1 MATAILFGS
10 FILLMILSVP
20 VAFALGIASA
30 LTLFFTE
37 KMPLQYIAQGMFTTV
52 DSYALMAVP
61 LFVFA
66 GLIMEHGGLSRRLIN
81 VAKSFVGHQT
91 GGLAG
96 VAILACTVFAALSGS
111 GPATVAAIG
120 GIMIPAMV
128 KENYDKGFSSGVVA
142 SAGTLGII
150 IPPSIPLIIYGITTN
165 TSIGDLFI
173 AGIIPGLFIAAILWG
188 LSYIISKKNG
198 FVGTSEKAN
207 WKERFTYINE
217 AKWTLLMPIIVLGG
231 IYGGVFTPT
240 EAAGVAVA
248 YSAFFGV
255 FVYREIKLKDSVE
268 LFKQT
273 TLISGIIL
281 IIIAT
286 ASTYGRILTIEQIPV
301 MISDYLTSLPVPG
314 WVIIAAIILLLIF
327 IGMFMETLAGII
339 LLAPI
344 LLPVVTEL
352 GMHPVHFGIVMILAA
367 EIGFLTPPV
376 GDNLNVAS
384 AISGLSIEKVA
395 MSTLPFTI
403 SLILLL
409 FIFAFIEPFIM
420 FLPDLIGGTGGGL
433 SGGG

>member
-1 MATAILFGS
+1 MATLVLFGS
-10 FILLMILSVP
+10 FILFMVLSVP
-20 VAFALGIASA
+20 VAFALGLSSV
-30 LTLFFTE
+30 LTLVATD
-37 KMPLQYIAQGMFTTV
+37 KIPLNFIAQGMFTTV
-52 DSYALMAVP
+52 DNYALMAVP
-61 LFVFA
+61 LFIFA
-66 GLIMEHGGLSRRLIN
+66 GIIMEYGGLSRRLIDL
-81 VAKSFVGHQT
+81 AKSFVGHHV

-96 VAILACTVFAALSGS
+96 VTILSCTVFAALSGS

-120 GIMIPAMV
+120 GIMVPAMV
-128 KENYDKGFSSGVVA
+128 NEHYEKGFSAGIVA

-173 AGIIPGLFIAAILWG
+173 AGVVPGLLIAIALWVI
-188 LSYIISKKNG
+188 SYGISKKNHYG
-198 FVGTSEKAN
+198 GAATHVT
-207 WKERFTYINE
+207 WRDRWTYLNN
-217 AKWTLLMPIIVLGG
+217 AKWTLIMPMVVLGG

-248 YSAFFGV
+248 YSAILSLF
-255 FVYREIKLKDSVE
+255 YREIKWTDTIDI
-268 LFKQT
+268 FKRT

-286 ASTYGRILTIEQIPV
+286 ASTYGRILTIERIPAKIAEFLV
-301 MISDYLTSLPVPG
+301 SLPVG
-314 WVIIAAIILLLIF
+314 SWVILSVIVLLLVF
-327 IGMFMETLAGII
+327 IGMFMETIAAII

-384 AISGLSIEKVA
+384 AISGLSLEKVA
-395 MSTLPFTI
+395 KSTLPFTI
-403 SLILLL
+403 TLILLL
-409 FIFAFIEPFIM
+409 FIFTFADPLIM
-420 FLPDLIGGTGGGL
+420 FLPDVIGGTGEHG
-433 SGGG
+433 

>member
-1 MATAILFGS
+1 MATLILFGS
-10 FILLMILSVP
+10 FIILMILSVP
-20 VAFALGIASA
+20 IAFALGISSV
-30 LTLFFTE
+30 LTLFITE
-37 KMPLQYIAQGMFTTV
+37 KMPLQFIAQGMFTTV

-66 GLIMEHGGLSRRLIN
+66 GLIMEHGGLSRRLID

-128 KENYDKGFSSGVVA
+128 KEKYDPGFSSGVVA

-173 AGIIPGLFIAAILWG
+173 AGIIPGLFIAALLWSI
-188 LSYIISKKNG
+188 SYVISKKRG
-198 FVGTSEKAN
+198 FIGSGKKAT
-207 WKERFTYINE
+207 WKERFNYINE
-217 AKWTLLMPIIVLGG
+217 AKWTLLMPIVVLGG
-231 IYGGVFTPT
+231 IYGGIFTPT
-240 EAAGVAVA
+240 EAAGIAVA
-248 YSAFFGV
+248 YSAFLGIFI
-255 FVYREIKLKDSVE
+255 YKEIKRADAIE

-273 TLISGIIL
+273 ILISGIIL

-286 ASTYGRILTIEQIPV
+286 ASTYGRILTIEKIP
-301 MISDYLTSLPVPG
+301 ILIAEFLTSLPVG
-314 WVIIAAIILLLIF
+314 SWVILCAIVILLVF

-384 AISGLSIEKVA
+384 AISGLTLEQVA
-395 MSTLPFTI
+395 KATLPFTI
-403 SLILLL
+403 ALIILL
-409 FIFAFIEPFIM
+409 FVFMFAEPFIM
-420 FLPDLIGGTGGGL
+420 FLPNLIGGTGR
-433 SGGG
+433 

>member
-1 MATAILFGS
+1 MLLATLILFGS
-10 FILLMILSVP
+10 FIFLMILSVP
-20 VAFALGIASA
+20 VAFALGISSV
-30 LTLFFTE
+30 LTLIYTQKVPLNFF
-37 KMPLQYIAQGMFTTV
+37 AQGMFTTL
-52 DSYALMAVP
+52 DSYALLAIP

-66 GLIMEHGGLSRRLIN
+66 GIIMEHGGLSRRLIDF
-81 VAKSFVGHQT
+81 ARSFVGHQT

-96 VAILACTVFAALSGS
+96 VAVIASTIFAALSGS

-128 KENYDKGFSSGVVA
+128 KEKYDIGFSSAVVA
-142 SAGTLGII
+142 SSGTLGII

-173 AGIIPGLFIAAILWG
+173 AGAIPGLLIAVILWG
-188 LSYIISKKNG
+188 LSYGISKKRG
-198 FVGTSEKAN
+198 FTGTEKKAT
-207 WKERFTYINE
+207 WKDRWNAFND
-217 AKWTLLMPIIVLGG
+217 AKWTLIMPIVVLGG

-248 YSAFFGV
+248 YSAFLAI
-255 FVYREIKLKDSVE
+255 FVYREMKFENSVE
-268 LFKQT
+268 IFKQT

-286 ASTYGRILTIEQIPV
+286 ASTYGRVLTVEKIP
-301 MISDYLTSLPVPG
+301 IIIADFLTGLPVPSWG
-314 WVIIAAIILLLIF
+314 ILSLILFLLIF

-344 LLPVVTEL
+344 LLPVVTDL
-352 GMHPVHFGIVMILAA
+352 GVHPVHFGIIMILAA

-384 AISGLSIEKVA
+384 AISGLTLEEVA
-395 MSTLPFTI
+395 KSTLPFTI
-403 SLILLL
+403 VLIILL
-409 FIFAFIEPFIM
+409 FTFMFAESIIM
-420 FLPDLIGGTGGGL
+420 FLPNLIGGTG
-433 SGGG
+433 S